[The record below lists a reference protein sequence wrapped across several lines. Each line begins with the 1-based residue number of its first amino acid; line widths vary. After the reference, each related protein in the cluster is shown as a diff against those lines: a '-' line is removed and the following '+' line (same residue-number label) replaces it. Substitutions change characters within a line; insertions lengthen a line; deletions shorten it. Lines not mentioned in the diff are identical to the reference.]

1 MGRHSGKMAA
11 QSRTNAAA
19 ADTAD
24 TGCATVEAPCDSH
37 STPLAAPSRSDN
49 TLLLVSVAA
58 GVARGRGHP
67 SSALG

>member
-1 MGRHSGKMAA
+1 MGPHSGKMAA
-11 QSRTNAAA
+11 ERRTNIAAA
-19 ADTAD
+19 ADTV
-24 TGCATVEAPCDSH
+24 GATVEAPCDSH

-49 TLLLVSVAA
+49 TLLVASVAA